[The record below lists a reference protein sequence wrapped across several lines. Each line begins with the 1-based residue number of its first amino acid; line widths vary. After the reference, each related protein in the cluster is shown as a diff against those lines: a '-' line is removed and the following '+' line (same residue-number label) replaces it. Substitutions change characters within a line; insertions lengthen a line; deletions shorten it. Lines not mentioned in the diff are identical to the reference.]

1 MSMNIYEVTKANT
14 VLFRA
19 DDEVNSL
26 MFDLVSGFQSEQAT
40 AKDRAEKCYAIANA
54 PCFKSGAKCEGYKPA
69 EVVAKSFGKLLSEQT
84 FKKYVLTVGR
94 FLHSETEYSE
104 KLKEVYATFQIG
116 KLVQLSALESEAN
129 IKSGHHVYA
138 FFCSLGSAVND
149 KVEETYSAWEEKN
162 ATTLEQ
168 IAKLRDSGMDDIAD
182 NMTALLTNEPPK
194 PARLAENPD
203 FTEAEQKEAEDDYY
217 NTLFYMGLD
226 IVKKL
231 SDSELSKRVSEYA
244 PKAKKANAQR
254 LVEQQRQQQNQPKP
268 KTLAELKAD
277 AAYALAAYI
286 IAAEEQ
292 GEAVQKSVKNVAEKL
307 KAEAETETETETETE

>member
-1 MSMNIYEVTKANT
+1 MSMNIYEVTKTNT

-19 DDEVNSL
+19 DSEVNDL
-26 MFDLVSGFQSEQAT
+26 LFDLVSGFQSEQAT
-40 AKDRAEKCYAIANA
+40 AKDRAEQCYAIANA
-54 PCFKSGAKCEGYKPA
+54 SCFKPGAKCEGYKPA

-94 FLHSETEYSE
+94 FLHSDTEYSA

-138 FFCSLGSAVND
+138 FFCSLGSAIND
-149 KVEETYSAWEEKN
+149 KVEETYKEWEAKN

-203 FTEAEQKEAEDDYY
+203 FTEAEQKAAETEYY
-217 NTLFYMGLD
+217 NTLFAMGME

-231 SDSELSKRVSEYA
+231 SDSELSKRVSDYV
-244 PKAKKANAQR
+244 PKKASAKR
-254 LVEQQRQQQNQPKP
+254 LVEQKKKQEQEQPKP
-268 KTLAELKAD
+268 KTIAELKAE
-277 AAYALAAYI
+277 AAYALAIYI
-286 IAAEEQ
+286 LAAEEQ
-292 GEAVQKSVKNVAEKL
+292 GETVQKSVKNVAEKL
-307 KAEAETETETETETE
+307 KAETETETDTE